1 MAMVEKKS
9 LSHKIFQVFNII
21 LMVLIAFICFIPI
34 WHVLMASVSDPGL
47 VDRSNGLIL
56 FPLGS
61 FSLNGY
67 RYVLSYKNVWIGYR
81 NTLLYVVAQCLIT
94 GVLTVIAGYILSRKR
109 FRFRKILM
117 GLITFTMLFNGG
129 LVPTYILM
137 SQTLHLKNT
146 YAAMIIP
153 LLVNVWYLIM
163 LKTFMA
169 DIPNEIIESARID
182 GAGHGMI
189 YLRFVLPLSKPAL
202 ATIGLLTLLDYW
214 NSWQPAMLYIDE
226 KEMYPLQYMLQVM
239 LRNIM
244 EILKQMQNN
253 ISIGGAQNLPSESA
267 RMAMCLLAVGP
278 MLFIFPFFQKYFTRG
293 LTVGA
298 VKG

>member
-1 MAMVEKKS
+1 MLTNNKHEKLFRVCLHLFFIA
-9 LSHKIFQVFNII
+9 LSALFIIPMLSVIF
-21 LMVLIAFICFIPI
+21 IAFTSESSISTQGNAF
-34 WHVLMASVSDPGL
+34 
-47 VDRSNGLIL
+47 
-56 FPLGS
+56 
-61 FSLNGY
+61 
-67 RYVLSYKNVWIGYR
+67 
-81 NTLLYVVAQCLIT
+81 Q
-94 GVLTVIAGYILSRKR
+94 YILDNPKTIVDAYKVTIFTSFGGTFLYLLLSTMAAYAISRPGFTLKKPLT
-109 FRFRKILM
+109 FFFF
-117 GLITFTMLFNGG
+117 FTMLFNGG

-146 YAAMIIP
+146 YLALIVP

-163 LKTFMA
+163 LKTFMSE
-169 DIPNEIIESARID
+169 IPNEILESAKID
-182 GAGHGMI
+182 GAGHFTI
-189 YLRFVLPLSKPAL
+189 YTRFILPLSKPAL

-244 EILKQMQNN
+244 EILKEMQNN
-253 ISIGGAQNLPSESA
+253 ISIGNIQDMPSESA
-267 RMAMCLLAVGP
+267 RMAMCILAVGP

>member
-1 MAMVEKKS
+1 MLTNNKHEKLFRVCLHLFFIA
-9 LSHKIFQVFNII
+9 LSAVFIIPMLSVIF
-21 LMVLIAFICFIPI
+21 IAFTSESSISTQGYPFFFREI
-34 WHVLMASVSDPGL
+34 
-47 VDRSNGLIL
+47 N
-56 FPLGS
+56 
-61 FSLNGY
+61 LN
-67 RYVLSYKNVWIGYR
+67 
-81 NTLLYVVAQCLIT
+81 AFQ
-94 GVLTVIAGYILSRKR
+94 YILDNPKTIVDAYKVTIFTSFGGTFLYLLLSTMAAYAISRPGFTLKKPLT
-109 FRFRKILM
+109 FFFF
-117 GLITFTMLFNGG
+117 FTMLFNGG

-146 YAAMIIP
+146 YLALIVP

-163 LKTFMA
+163 LKTFMSE
-169 DIPNEIIESARID
+169 IPNEILESAKID
-182 GAGHGMI
+182 GAGHFTI
-189 YLRFVLPLSKPAL
+189 YTRFILPLSKPAL

-244 EILKQMQNN
+244 EILKEMQNN
-253 ISIGGAQNLPSESA
+253 VSIGNIQDMPSESA
-267 RMAMCLLAVGP
+267 RMAMCILAVGP

>member
-1 MAMVEKKS
+1 MLTNNKHEKLFRVCLHLFFIA
-9 LSHKIFQVFNII
+9 LSALFIIPMLSVIF
-21 LMVLIAFICFIPI
+21 IAFTGESSISTQGYPFFFREI
-34 WHVLMASVSDPGL
+34 
-47 VDRSNGLIL
+47 N
-56 FPLGS
+56 
-61 FSLNGY
+61 LN
-67 RYVLSYKNVWIGYR
+67 
-81 NTLLYVVAQCLIT
+81 AFQ
-94 GVLTVIAGYILSRKR
+94 YILDNPKTIVDAYKVTIFTSFGGTFLYLLLSTMAAYAISRPGFTLKKPLT
-109 FRFRKILM
+109 FFFF
-117 GLITFTMLFNGG
+117 FTMLFNGG

-146 YAAMIIP
+146 YLALIVP

-163 LKTFMA
+163 LKTFMSE
-169 DIPNEIIESARID
+169 IPNEILESAKID
-182 GAGHGMI
+182 GAGHFTI
-189 YLRFVLPLSKPAL
+189 YTRFILPLSKPAL

-244 EILKQMQNN
+244 EILKEMQNN
-253 ISIGGAQNLPSESA
+253 ISIGNIQDMPSESA
-267 RMAMCLLAVGP
+267 RMAMCILAVGP

>member
-1 MAMVEKKS
+1 MIQDKRAERIRTLVLHTFFIL
-9 LSHKIFQVFNII
+9 LSA
-21 LMVLIAFICFIPI
+21 AFIVPLLSVVFISFTSETSITKEGYPFFFREFDLTAFKFI
-34 WHVLMASVSDPGL
+34 LKNPKTILNAYFVTILVSTVG
-47 VDRSNGLIL
+47 
-56 FPLGS
+56 
-61 FSLNGY
+61 
-67 RYVLSYKNVWIGYR
+67 
-81 NTLLYVVAQCLIT
+81 TLTYL
-94 GVLTVIAGYILSRKR
+94 VIASMAAFAISRPGFKYR
-109 FRFRKILM
+109 TS
-117 GLITFTMLFNGG
+117 ITFFFFFTMLFNGG

-137 SQTLHLKNT
+137 TQGLHLKNT
-146 YAAMIIP
+146 YAAMIFP

-163 LKTFMA
+163 LKTFMS
-169 DIPNEIIESARID
+169 DIPNEIIEAARID
-182 GAGHGMI
+182 GAGNGTI

-202 ATIGLLTLLDYW
+202 ATVGLLTLLDYW
-214 NSWQPAMLYIDE
+214 NSWQPAMLYIDD

-239 LRNIM
+239 LRNII

-253 ISIGGAQNLPSESA
+253 IAVTPGESIPSESV

>member
-1 MAMVEKKS
+1 MLTNNKHEKLFRVCLHLFFIV
-9 LSHKIFQVFNII
+9 LSAVFII
-21 LMVLIAFICFIPI
+21 PMLSVVFIAFTSESSISTQGYPFFFREI
-34 WHVLMASVSDPGL
+34 
-47 VDRSNGLIL
+47 N
-56 FPLGS
+56 
-61 FSLNGY
+61 LN
-67 RYVLSYKNVWIGYR
+67 
-81 NTLLYVVAQCLIT
+81 AFQ
-94 GVLTVIAGYILSRKR
+94 YILDNPKTIVDAYKVTIFTSFGGTFLYLLLSTMAAYAISRPGFTLKKPLT
-109 FRFRKILM
+109 FFFF
-117 GLITFTMLFNGG
+117 FTMLFNGG

-146 YAAMIIP
+146 YLALIVP

-163 LKTFMA
+163 LKTFMSE
-169 DIPNEIIESARID
+169 IPNEILESAKID
-182 GAGHGMI
+182 GAGHFTI
-189 YLRFVLPLSKPAL
+189 YTRFILPLSKPAL

-244 EILKQMQNN
+244 EILKEMQNN
-253 ISIGGAQNLPSESA
+253 VSIGNIQDMPSESA
-267 RMAMCLLAVGP
+267 RMAMCILAVGP

-298 VKG
+298 VIG

>member
-1 MAMVEKKS
+1 MLTNNKHEKLFRVCLHLFFIV
-9 LSHKIFQVFNII
+9 LSAVFII
-21 LMVLIAFICFIPI
+21 PMLSVVFIAFTSESSISTQGYPFFFREI
-34 WHVLMASVSDPGL
+34 
-47 VDRSNGLIL
+47 N
-56 FPLGS
+56 
-61 FSLNGY
+61 LN
-67 RYVLSYKNVWIGYR
+67 
-81 NTLLYVVAQCLIT
+81 AFQ
-94 GVLTVIAGYILSRKR
+94 YILDNPKPIVDAYKVTIFTSFGGTFLYLLLSTMAAYAISRPGFTLKKPLT
-109 FRFRKILM
+109 FFFF
-117 GLITFTMLFNGG
+117 FTMLFNGG

-146 YAAMIIP
+146 YLALIVP

-163 LKTFMA
+163 LKTFMSE
-169 DIPNEIIESARID
+169 IPNEILESAKID
-182 GAGHGMI
+182 GAGHFTI
-189 YLRFVLPLSKPAL
+189 YTRFILPLSKPAL

-244 EILKQMQNN
+244 EILKEMQNN
-253 ISIGGAQNLPSESA
+253 ISIGNIQDMPSESA
-267 RMAMCLLAVGP
+267 RMAMCILAVGP

>member
-1 MAMVEKKS
+1 MLTNNKHEKLFRVCLHLFFIA
-9 LSHKIFQVFNII
+9 LSALFIIPMLSVIF
-21 LMVLIAFICFIPI
+21 IAFTSESSI
-34 WHVLMASVSDPGL
+34 STQGDPFFF
-47 VDRSNGLIL
+47 REIN
-56 FPLGS
+56 
-61 FSLNGY
+61 LN
-67 RYVLSYKNVWIGYR
+67 
-81 NTLLYVVAQCLIT
+81 AFQ
-94 GVLTVIAGYILSRKR
+94 YILDNPKTIVDAYKVTIFTSFGGTFLYLLLSTMAAYAISRPGFTLKKPLT
-109 FRFRKILM
+109 FFFF
-117 GLITFTMLFNGG
+117 FTMLFNGG

-146 YAAMIIP
+146 YLALIVP
-153 LLVNVWYLIM
+153 LPVNVWYLIM
-163 LKTFMA
+163 LKTFMSE
-169 DIPNEIIESARID
+169 IPNEILESAKID
-182 GAGHGMI
+182 GAGHFTI
-189 YLRFVLPLSKPAL
+189 YTRFILPLSKPAL

-244 EILKQMQNN
+244 EILKEMQNN
-253 ISIGGAQNLPSESA
+253 ISIGNIQDMPSESA
-267 RMAMCLLAVGP
+267 RMAMCILAVGP

>member
-1 MAMVEKKS
+1 MLTNNKHEKLFRVCLHLFFIA
-9 LSHKIFQVFNII
+9 LSALFIIPMLSVIF
-21 LMVLIAFICFIPI
+21 IAFTSESSISTQGYPFFFREI
-34 WHVLMASVSDPGL
+34 
-47 VDRSNGLIL
+47 N
-56 FPLGS
+56 
-61 FSLNGY
+61 LN
-67 RYVLSYKNVWIGYR
+67 
-81 NTLLYVVAQCLIT
+81 AFQ
-94 GVLTVIAGYILSRKR
+94 YILDNPKTIVDAYKVTIFTSFGGTFLYLLLSTMAAYAISRPGFTLKKPLT
-109 FRFRKILM
+109 FFFF
-117 GLITFTMLFNGG
+117 FTMLFNGG

-146 YAAMIIP
+146 YLALIVP

-163 LKTFMA
+163 LKTFMSE
-169 DIPNEIIESARID
+169 IPNEILESAKID
-182 GAGHGMI
+182 GAGHFTI
-189 YLRFVLPLSKPAL
+189 YTRFILPLSKPAL

-226 KEMYPLQYMLQVM
+226 KEMYPLHYMLQVM

-244 EILKQMQNN
+244 EILKEMQNN
-253 ISIGGAQNLPSESA
+253 ISIGNIQDMPSESA
-267 RMAMCLLAVGP
+267 RMAMCILAVGP

>member
-1 MAMVEKKS
+1 MLTNNKHEKLFRVCLHLFFIV
-9 LSHKIFQVFNII
+9 LSAVFIIPMLSVIF
-21 LMVLIAFICFIPI
+21 IAFTSESSISTQGYPFFFREI
-34 WHVLMASVSDPGL
+34 
-47 VDRSNGLIL
+47 N
-56 FPLGS
+56 
-61 FSLNGY
+61 LN
-67 RYVLSYKNVWIGYR
+67 
-81 NTLLYVVAQCLIT
+81 AFQ
-94 GVLTVIAGYILSRKR
+94 YILDNPKTIVDAYKVTIFTSFGGTFLYLLLSTMAAYAISRPGFTLKKPLT
-109 FRFRKILM
+109 FFFF
-117 GLITFTMLFNGG
+117 FTMLFNGG

-146 YAAMIIP
+146 YLALIVP

-163 LKTFMA
+163 LKTFMSE
-169 DIPNEIIESARID
+169 IPNEILESAKID
-182 GAGHGMI
+182 GAGHFTI
-189 YLRFVLPLSKPAL
+189 YTRFILPLSKPAL

-244 EILKQMQNN
+244 EILKEMQNN
-253 ISIGGAQNLPSESA
+253 VSIGNIQDMPSESA
-267 RMAMCLLAVGP
+267 RMAMCILAVGP

>member
-1 MAMVEKKS
+1 MNVKFQHDR
-9 LSHKIFQVFNII
+9 LFKICLHAFFII
-21 LMVLIAFICFIPI
+21 LSAIFVLPLFSVVFIAFTSE
-34 WHVLMASVSDPGL
+34 ASISAEGYPFFFREINLDAFKYIFENPRQILDSYKVT
-47 VDRSNGLIL
+47 LII
-56 FPLGS
+56 S
-61 FSLNGY
+61 FGGTAIYLLLSTLAAYAISRPGY
-67 RYVLSYKNVWIGYR
+67 RWKKP
-81 NTLLYVVAQCLIT
+81 
-94 GVLTVIAGYILSRKR
+94 LT
-109 FRFRKILM
+109 FFFF
-117 GLITFTMLFNGG
+117 FTMLFNGG

-146 YAAMIIP
+146 YLAMIVP

-169 DIPNEIIESARID
+169 EIPNEILESARID
-182 GAGHGMI
+182 GAGHFTI
-189 YLRFVLPLSKPAL
+189 YTRFILPLSKPAL

-239 LRNIM
+239 LRNLL
-244 EILKQMQNN
+244 EILKDMQNN
-253 ISIGGAQNLPSESA
+253 VSFAGAGSIPSESA

>member
-1 MAMVEKKS
+1 MLTNNKHEKLFRVCLHLFFIA
-9 LSHKIFQVFNII
+9 LSALFIIPMLSVIF
-21 LMVLIAFICFIPI
+21 IAFTSESSISTQGYPFFFREI
-34 WHVLMASVSDPGL
+34 
-47 VDRSNGLIL
+47 N
-56 FPLGS
+56 
-61 FSLNGY
+61 LN
-67 RYVLSYKNVWIGYR
+67 
-81 NTLLYVVAQCLIT
+81 AFQ
-94 GVLTVIAGYILSRKR
+94 YILDNPKTIVDAYKVTIFTSFGGTFLYLLLSTMAAYAISRPGFTLKKPLT
-109 FRFRKILM
+109 FFFF
-117 GLITFTMLFNGG
+117 FTMLFNGG

-146 YAAMIIP
+146 YLALIVP

-163 LKTFMA
+163 PKTFMSE
-169 DIPNEIIESARID
+169 IPNEILESAKID
-182 GAGHGMI
+182 GAGHFTI
-189 YLRFVLPLSKPAL
+189 YTRFILPLSKPAL

-244 EILKQMQNN
+244 EILKEMQNN
-253 ISIGGAQNLPSESA
+253 ISIGNIQDMPSESA
-267 RMAMCLLAVGP
+267 RMAMCILAVGP

>member
-1 MAMVEKKS
+1 MLTNNKHEKLFRVCLHLFFIA
-9 LSHKIFQVFNII
+9 LSALFIIPMLSVIF
-21 LMVLIAFICFIPI
+21 IAFTSESSISTQGYPFFFREIN
-34 WHVLMASVSDPGL
+34 L
-47 VDRSNGLIL
+47 N
-56 FPLGS
+56 S
-61 FSLNGY
+61 F
-67 RYVLSYKNVWIGYR
+67 
-81 NTLLYVVAQCLIT
+81 Q
-94 GVLTVIAGYILSRKR
+94 YILDNPKTIVDAYKVTIFTSFGGTFLYLLLSTMAAYAISRPGFTLKKPLT
-109 FRFRKILM
+109 FFFF
-117 GLITFTMLFNGG
+117 FTMLFNGG

-146 YAAMIIP
+146 YLALIVP

-163 LKTFMA
+163 LKTFMSE
-169 DIPNEIIESARID
+169 IPNEILESAKID
-182 GAGHGMI
+182 GAGHFTI
-189 YLRFVLPLSKPAL
+189 YTRFILPLSKPAL

-244 EILKQMQNN
+244 EILKEMQNN
-253 ISIGGAQNLPSESA
+253 ISIGNIQDMPSESA
-267 RMAMCLLAVGP
+267 RMAMCILAVGP

>member
-1 MAMVEKKS
+1 MLTNNKHEKLFRVCLHLFFIV
-9 LSHKIFQVFNII
+9 LSAVFII
-21 LMVLIAFICFIPI
+21 PMLSVVFIAFTSESSISTQGYPFFFREI
-34 WHVLMASVSDPGL
+34 
-47 VDRSNGLIL
+47 N
-56 FPLGS
+56 
-61 FSLNGY
+61 LN
-67 RYVLSYKNVWIGYR
+67 
-81 NTLLYVVAQCLIT
+81 AFQ
-94 GVLTVIAGYILSRKR
+94 YILDNPKTIVDAYKVTIFTSFGGTFLYLLLSTMAAYAISRPGFTLKKPLT
-109 FRFRKILM
+109 FFFF
-117 GLITFTMLFNGG
+117 FTMLFNGG

-146 YAAMIIP
+146 YLALIVP

-163 LKTFMA
+163 LKTFMSE
-169 DIPNEIIESARID
+169 IPNEILESAKID
-182 GAGHGMI
+182 GAGHFTI
-189 YLRFVLPLSKPAL
+189 YTRFILPLSKPAL

-244 EILKQMQNN
+244 EILKEMQNN
-253 ISIGGAQNLPSESA
+253 VSIGNIQDMPSESA
-267 RMAMCLLAVGP
+267 RMAMCILAVGP

>member
-1 MAMVEKKS
+1 MLTNNKHEKLFRLCLHLFFIV
-9 LSHKIFQVFNII
+9 LSAVFII
-21 LMVLIAFICFIPI
+21 PMLSVVFIAFTSESSISTQGYPFFFREI
-34 WHVLMASVSDPGL
+34 
-47 VDRSNGLIL
+47 N
-56 FPLGS
+56 
-61 FSLNGY
+61 LN
-67 RYVLSYKNVWIGYR
+67 
-81 NTLLYVVAQCLIT
+81 AFQ
-94 GVLTVIAGYILSRKR
+94 YILDNPKTIVDAYKVTIFTSFGGTFLYLLLSTMAAYAISRPGFTLKKPLT
-109 FRFRKILM
+109 FFFF
-117 GLITFTMLFNGG
+117 FTMLFNGG

-146 YAAMIIP
+146 YLALIVP

-163 LKTFMA
+163 LKTFMSE
-169 DIPNEIIESARID
+169 IPNEILESAKID
-182 GAGHGMI
+182 GAGHFTI
-189 YLRFVLPLSKPAL
+189 YTRFILPLSKPAL

-244 EILKQMQNN
+244 EILKEMQNN
-253 ISIGGAQNLPSESA
+253 VSIGNIQDMPSESA
-267 RMAMCLLAVGP
+267 RMAMCILAVGP

>member
-1 MAMVEKKS
+1 MLTNNKHEKLFRVCLHLFFIV
-9 LSHKIFQVFNII
+9 LSAVFII
-21 LMVLIAFICFIPI
+21 PMLSVVFIAFTSESSISTQGYPFFFREI
-34 WHVLMASVSDPGL
+34 
-47 VDRSNGLIL
+47 N
-56 FPLGS
+56 
-61 FSLNGY
+61 LN
-67 RYVLSYKNVWIGYR
+67 
-81 NTLLYVVAQCLIT
+81 AFQ
-94 GVLTVIAGYILSRKR
+94 YILDNPKTIVDAYKVTIFTSFGGTFLYLLLSTMAAYAISRPGFTLKKPLT
-109 FRFRKILM
+109 FFFF
-117 GLITFTMLFNGG
+117 FTMLFNGG

-146 YAAMIIP
+146 YLALIVP

-163 LKTFMA
+163 LKTFMSE
-169 DIPNEIIESARID
+169 IPNEILESAKID
-182 GAGHGMI
+182 GAGHFTI
-189 YLRFVLPLSKPAL
+189 YTRFILPLSKPAL

-244 EILKQMQNN
+244 EILKEMQNN
-253 ISIGGAQNLPSESA
+253 ISIGNIQDMPSESA
-267 RMAMCLLAVGP
+267 RMAMCILAVGP

>member
-1 MAMVEKKS
+1 MLTNNKHEKLFRVCLHLFFIV
-9 LSHKIFQVFNII
+9 LSAVFII
-21 LMVLIAFICFIPI
+21 PMLSVVFIAFTSESSISTQGYPFFFREI
-34 WHVLMASVSDPGL
+34 
-47 VDRSNGLIL
+47 N
-56 FPLGS
+56 
-61 FSLNGY
+61 LN
-67 RYVLSYKNVWIGYR
+67 
-81 NTLLYVVAQCLIT
+81 AFQ
-94 GVLTVIAGYILSRKR
+94 YILDNPKTIVDAISRPGFTLKKPLT
-109 FRFRKILM
+109 FFFF
-117 GLITFTMLFNGG
+117 FTMLFNGG

-146 YAAMIIP
+146 YLALIVP

-163 LKTFMA
+163 LKTFMSE
-169 DIPNEIIESARID
+169 IPNEILESAKID
-182 GAGHGMI
+182 GAGHFTI
-189 YLRFVLPLSKPAL
+189 YTRFILPLSKPAL

-244 EILKQMQNN
+244 EILKEMQNN
-253 ISIGGAQNLPSESA
+253 VSIGNIQDMPSESA
-267 RMAMCLLAVGP
+267 RMAMCILAVGP

>member
-1 MAMVEKKS
+1 MLTNNKHEKLFRVCLHLFFIV
-9 LSHKIFQVFNII
+9 LSAVFII
-21 LMVLIAFICFIPI
+21 PMLSVVFIAFTSESSISTQGYPFFFREI
-34 WHVLMASVSDPGL
+34 
-47 VDRSNGLIL
+47 N
-56 FPLGS
+56 
-61 FSLNGY
+61 LN
-67 RYVLSYKNVWIGYR
+67 
-81 NTLLYVVAQCLIT
+81 AFQ
-94 GVLTVIAGYILSRKR
+94 YILDNPKTIVDAYKVTIFTSFGGTFLYRLLSTMAAYAISRPGFTLKKPLT
-109 FRFRKILM
+109 FFFF
-117 GLITFTMLFNGG
+117 FTMLFNGG

-146 YAAMIIP
+146 YLALIVP

-163 LKTFMA
+163 LKTFMSE
-169 DIPNEIIESARID
+169 IPNEILESAKID
-182 GAGHGMI
+182 GAGHFTI
-189 YLRFVLPLSKPAL
+189 YTRFILPLSKPAL

-244 EILKQMQNN
+244 EILKEMQNN
-253 ISIGGAQNLPSESA
+253 VSIGNIQDMPSESA
-267 RMAMCLLAVGP
+267 RMAMCILAVGP

>member
-1 MAMVEKKS
+1 MLTNNKHEKLFRVCLHLFFIA
-9 LSHKIFQVFNII
+9 LSAVFIIPMLSVIF
-21 LMVLIAFICFIPI
+21 IAFTSESSISTQGYPFFFREI
-34 WHVLMASVSDPGL
+34 
-47 VDRSNGLIL
+47 N
-56 FPLGS
+56 
-61 FSLNGY
+61 LN
-67 RYVLSYKNVWIGYR
+67 
-81 NTLLYVVAQCLIT
+81 AFQ
-94 GVLTVIAGYILSRKR
+94 YILDNPKTIIDAYKVTIFTSFGGTFLYLLLSTMAAYAISRPGFVLKKPLT
-109 FRFRKILM
+109 FFFF
-117 GLITFTMLFNGG
+117 FTMLFNGG

-146 YAAMIIP
+146 YLALIVP

-163 LKTFMA
+163 LKTFMSE
-169 DIPNEIIESARID
+169 IPNEILESAKID
-182 GAGHGMI
+182 GAGHFTI
-189 YLRFVLPLSKPAL
+189 YTRFILPLSKPAL

-244 EILKQMQNN
+244 EILKEMQNN
-253 ISIGGAQNLPSESA
+253 VSIGSIYDMPSESA
-267 RMAMCLLAVGP
+267 RMAMCVLAVGP

>member
-1 MAMVEKKS
+1 MLTNNKHEKLFRVCLHLFFIA
-9 LSHKIFQVFNII
+9 LSALFIIPMLSVIF
-21 LMVLIAFICFIPI
+21 IAFTSESSISTQGYPFFFREI
-34 WHVLMASVSDPGL
+34 
-47 VDRSNGLIL
+47 N
-56 FPLGS
+56 
-61 FSLNGY
+61 LN
-67 RYVLSYKNVWIGYR
+67 
-81 NTLLYVVAQCLIT
+81 AFQ
-94 GVLTVIAGYILSRKR
+94 YILDNPKTIVDAYKVTIFTSFGGTFLYLLLSTMAAYAISRPGFTLK
-109 FRFRKILM
+109 KPLM
-117 GLITFTMLFNGG
+117 FFFFFTMLFNGG

-146 YAAMIIP
+146 YLALIVP

-163 LKTFMA
+163 LKTFMSE
-169 DIPNEIIESARID
+169 IPNEILESAKID
-182 GAGHGMI
+182 GAGHFTI
-189 YLRFVLPLSKPAL
+189 YTRFILPLSKPAL

-244 EILKQMQNN
+244 EILKEMQNN
-253 ISIGGAQNLPSESA
+253 ISIGNIQDMPSESA
-267 RMAMCLLAVGP
+267 RMAMCILAVGP

>member
-1 MAMVEKKS
+1 MLTNNKHEKLFRVCLHLFFIA
-9 LSHKIFQVFNII
+9 LSALFIIPMLSVIF
-21 LMVLIAFICFIPI
+21 IAFTSESSISTQGYPFFFREI
-34 WHVLMASVSDPGL
+34 
-47 VDRSNGLIL
+47 N
-56 FPLGS
+56 
-61 FSLNGY
+61 LN
-67 RYVLSYKNVWIGYR
+67 
-81 NTLLYVVAQCLIT
+81 AFQ
-94 GVLTVIAGYILSRKR
+94 YILDNPKTIVDAYKVTIFTSFGGTFLYLLLSTMAAYAISRPGFTLKKPLT
-109 FRFRKILM
+109 FFFF
-117 GLITFTMLFNGG
+117 FTMLFNGG
-129 LVPTYILM
+129 LIPTYILM

-146 YAAMIIP
+146 YLALIVP

-163 LKTFMA
+163 LKTFMSE
-169 DIPNEIIESARID
+169 IPNEILESAKID
-182 GAGHGMI
+182 GAGHFTI
-189 YLRFVLPLSKPAL
+189 YTRFILPLSKPAL

-244 EILKQMQNN
+244 EILKEMQNN
-253 ISIGGAQNLPSESA
+253 ISIGNIQDMPSESA
-267 RMAMCLLAVGP
+267 RMAMCILAVGP

>member
-1 MAMVEKKS
+1 MLTNNKHEKLFRVCLHLFFIA
-9 LSHKIFQVFNII
+9 LSALFIIPMLSVIF
-21 LMVLIAFICFIPI
+21 IAFTSESSISTQGYPFFFREI
-34 WHVLMASVSDPGL
+34 
-47 VDRSNGLIL
+47 N
-56 FPLGS
+56 
-61 FSLNGY
+61 LN
-67 RYVLSYKNVWIGYR
+67 
-81 NTLLYVVAQCLIT
+81 AFQ
-94 GVLTVIAGYILSRKR
+94 YILDNPKTIVDAYKVTIFTSFGGTFLYLLLSTMAAYAISRPGFTLKKPLT
-109 FRFRKILM
+109 FFFF
-117 GLITFTMLFNGG
+117 FTMLFNGG

-146 YAAMIIP
+146 YLALIVP

-163 LKTFMA
+163 LKTFMSE
-169 DIPNEIIESARID
+169 IPNEILESAKID
-182 GAGHGMI
+182 GAGHFTI
-189 YLRFVLPLSKPAL
+189 YTRFILPLSKPAL

-244 EILKQMQNN
+244 ENLKEKLNN
-253 ISIGGAQNLPSESA
+253 ISIANIQDMPSESA
-267 RMAMCLLAVGP
+267 RMAMCILAVGP

>member
-1 MAMVEKKS
+1 MLTNNKHEKLFRVCLHLFFIV
-9 LSHKIFQVFNII
+9 LSAVFII
-21 LMVLIAFICFIPI
+21 PMLSVVFIAFTSESSISTQGYPFFFREI
-34 WHVLMASVSDPGL
+34 
-47 VDRSNGLIL
+47 N
-56 FPLGS
+56 
-61 FSLNGY
+61 LN
-67 RYVLSYKNVWIGYR
+67 
-81 NTLLYVVAQCLIT
+81 AFQ
-94 GVLTVIAGYILSRKR
+94 YILDNPKTIVDAYKVTIFTSFGGTFLYLLLSTMAAYAISRPGFTLKKPLT
-109 FRFRKILM
+109 FFFF
-117 GLITFTMLFNGG
+117 FTMLFNGG

-146 YAAMIIP
+146 YLALIVP

-163 LKTFMA
+163 LKTFMSE
-169 DIPNEIIESARID
+169 IPNEILESAKID
-182 GAGHGMI
+182 GAGHFTI
-189 YLRFVLPLSKPAL
+189 YTRFILPLSKPAL

-244 EILKQMQNN
+244 EILKEMQNN
-253 ISIGGAQNLPSESA
+253 ISIGNIQDMPSESA
-267 RMAMCLLAVGP
+267 RMAMCILAVGP

-293 LTVGA
+293 LPVGA